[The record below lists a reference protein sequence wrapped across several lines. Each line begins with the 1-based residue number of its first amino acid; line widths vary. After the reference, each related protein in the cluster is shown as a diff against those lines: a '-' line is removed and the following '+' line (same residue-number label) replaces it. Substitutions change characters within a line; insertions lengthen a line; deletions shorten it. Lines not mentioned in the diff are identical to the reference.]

1 MSRIVEKL
9 EMEKKS
15 DTSIE
20 QEKMEEDPDRFHL
33 GGFPNLENIDRAE
46 NVVIQGS
53 RDTDSHYTS
62 SFQYPLKLAKNNCWK
77 GYKRRK
83 CVETMNR
90 CSFLKCV
97 RPQFFGPIEPIIGS
111 TLVELAPVYDS
122 LTF

>member
-53 RDTDSHYTS
+53 RDTESHYTS
-62 SFQYPLKLAKNNCWK
+62 TFQYPWSLPRTTAGKDIK
-77 GYKRRK
+77 
-83 CVETMNR
+83 E
-90 CSFLKCV
+90 
-97 RPQFFGPIEPIIGS
+97 
-111 TLVELAPVYDS
+111 ELAWKQWIDAQ
-122 LTF
+122 F

>member
-53 RDTDSHYTS
+53 RDTESHYTS
-62 SFQYPLKLAKNNCWK
+62 SFQYPLKLAKSNCWK
-77 GYKRRK
+77 EYKRRRY
-83 CVETMNR
+83 VETMNR
-90 CSFLKCV
+90 CLFFLKMC
-97 RPQFFGPIEPIIGS
+97 P
-111 TLVELAPVYDS
+111 TLIFWSNRTNRWVYFS
-122 LTF
+122 

>member
-53 RDTDSHYTS
+53 RDTDIVAPT
-62 SFQYPLKLAKNNCWK
+62 A
-77 GYKRRK
+77 
-83 CVETMNR
+83 
-90 CSFLKCV
+90 
-97 RPQFFGPIEPIIGS
+97 IIQVLFS
-111 TLVELAPVYDS
+111 TLWNLPRTTAGKDTKGESAWK
-122 LTF
+122 